1 MKLIGKTKTQVEQD
15 RLKKLAEQVRA
26 ERNRKL
32 AETDWM
38 VLPDAPIRQAEREA
52 VLQYRQALRDIPQ
65 QKGFPEVVI
74 WPDITIDA
82 LEKLNKE
89 VQGGN
94 T

>member
-1 MKLIGKTKTQVEQD
+1 MLGLSGTQESIMKLIGKTKEQVEQE
-15 RLKKLAEQVRA
+15 RLKRLAEQVRA

-38 VLPDAPIRQAEREA
+38 VLPDAPIRQVEREA

-65 QKGFPEVVI
+65 QKGFPDQII
-74 WPDITIDA
+74 WP
-82 LEKLNKE
+82 KLME
-89 VQGGN
+89 ES

>member
-1 MKLIGKTKTQVEQD
+1 MKLVGKTKEQVEQD
-15 RLKKLAEQVRA
+15 RLKRLADQVRA

-65 QKGFPEVVI
+65 QRGFPEVII
-74 WPDITIDA
+74 WPNITIDT
-82 LEKLNKE
+82 LEKLSKE
-89 VQGGN
+89 SQGGRE
-94 T
+94 